1 MNNELK
7 NNMDRVTYIND
18 LYEKSGRSDPSHP
31 YHCVF
36 TNLHIEATSE
46 QAPLEVSKEVA
57 AQ

>member
-7 NNMDRVTYIND
+7 NNMDRVEYIND

-31 YHCVF
+31 MHCLF

-46 QAPLEVSKEVA
+46 KASSEDSKEVV

>member
-1 MNNELK
+1 
-7 NNMDRVTYIND
+7 MDRVKYQND

-46 QAPLEVSKEVA
+46 QLPLEVSKEVA

>member
-31 YHCVF
+31 MHCLF
-36 TNLHIEATSE
+36 TNLHIEEE
-46 QAPLEVSKEVA
+46 QKKKG
-57 AQ
+57 